1 MNTNRIVRVIHR
13 LAVITIVASFA
24 LATTAAAQPEKHN
37 PYTVRGHQIR
47 TNLIPEA
54 EASAYSTMEVSDAVG
69 PTLFQEM
76 VPCRFVSTLDPD
88 QYPVRWGGQAF
99 QVSESRVYS
108 PIGYMVE
115 GLFRNPC
122 SELIPPTAV
131 ALAVRIAS
139 YQPNGNGSV
148 YLAPTTRATYTR
160 AALLFKQG
168 YDTMQEANVVLQD
181 KAFVVSV
188 ADQSTELTIDIIGF
202 FIPDETVRGA
212 QGEAGPQGP
221 EGPRGVKG
229 DSGVIGVRGEQ
240 GTQGDKGDT
249 GERGETGAQ
258 GIQGVQGVKGDKGD
272 QGDQGVQGL
281 TGQQG
286 DKGEIGVTGATGA
299 QGLKGDKGEKGDV
312 GPQGI
317 EGHVGARGE
326 KGDQGDRG
334 ERGENG
340 AQGAQGVKG
349 DRGEIGQTGAQGA
362 QGVKGDRGERGEI
375 GAAGANGAQGAKGD
389 PGLKGDKGL
398 TGDQGV
404 KGDKGLTGDRGLKG
418 DTGANGT
425 NGTNG
430 AQGSK
435 GDPGAKGD
443 KGVQG
448 DKGIPGDKGL
458 KGDTGAQGPKGECT
472 AGPAGPQGPKGPN
485 GPTGPQGP
493 SGPMGPQGP
502 KGESSCGVHVK
513 VSYCSSYK
521 TIGNSGSVS
530 VSDGDVKSSSVIML
544 TYFESGGSIPLV
556 VASQNN
562 GSFSVAGSKNTKFKY
577 VIVNP

>member
-1 MNTNRIVRVIHR
+1 MNTNRIVRFIHR
-13 LAVITIVASFA
+13 LAVITIIASFA
-24 LATTAAAQPEKHN
+24 LAATAAAQPEKHN

-54 EASAYSTMEVSDAVG
+54 EASAYSTMADVVG

-99 QVSESRVYS
+99 QVSESRVYT
-108 PIGYMVE
+108 PIGYLVE
-115 GLFRNPC
+115 GLFKNPC
-122 SELIPPTAV
+122 SELIPPSSV

-148 YLAPTTRATYTR
+148 YLAPATRPNFTR

-168 YDTMQEANVVLQD
+168 YDTMQEANVLLQD

-221 EGPRGVKG
+221 EGPRGFKG
-229 DSGVIGVRGEQ
+229 DKGDKGDKGETGVVGVRGEQ
-240 GTQGDKGDT
+240 GPKGDT
-249 GERGETGAQ
+249 GERGDTGAQ
-258 GIQGVQGVKGDKGD
+258 GIQGVQGVKGEKGD
-272 QGDQGVQGL
+272 S
-281 TGQQG
+281 
-286 DKGEIGVTGATGA
+286 GE
-299 QGLKGDKGEKGDV
+299 QGLKGDKGDI
-312 GPQGI
+312 GPQGL
-317 EGHVGARGE
+317 EGQVGARGE
-326 KGDQGDRG
+326 KGDKGDRG

-340 AQGAQGVKG
+340 SQGLQGL
-349 DRGEIGQTGAQGA
+349 QGL
-362 QGVKGDRGERGEI
+362 KGDRGERGEI
-375 GAAGANGAQGAKGD
+375 GPAGTNGAQGPKGD
-389 PGLKGDKGL
+389 QGLKGEQGSKGDQGLKGDKGL
-398 TGDQGV
+398 TGDRGP
-404 KGDKGLTGDRGLKG
+404 KGDS
-418 DTGANGT
+418 GT

-430 AQGSK
+430 AQGPK
-435 GDPGAKGD
+435 GDPGPKGD
-443 KGVQG
+443 
-448 DKGIPGDKGL
+448 
-458 KGDTGAQGPKGECT
+458 QGPKGECT
-472 AGPAGPQGPKGPN
+472 TGPAGPQGPK

-502 KGESSCGVHVK
+502 RGESSCGAHVN

-544 TYFESGGSIPLV
+544 TYFESGGATPLV
-556 VASQNN
+556 VASQGN
-562 GSFSVAGSKNTKFKY
+562 GSFTVVGSKNTKFKY